1 SSSASTTT
9 QNIAFVSSS
18 NTDSTNEPVSV
29 AASVSAVSAK
39 ILVYSLINVDSLS
52 NVVIYSFFPSQSSS
66 PQLDNDDLKQIDADD
81 LEEILPPQGWLIV
94 HSRLEDPWFWKAHE
108 SERYVE
114 CATDFFRGQEGIL
127 EQMDLLPWDLICPK
141 WSVTT
146 ATEKDTL
153 QRSVGSYDW
162 SFQAEKD
169 PTNYALMAFSSLSS
183 SSDNELRDNVL
194 VSLRQNLE
202 KSEQERDDLKLKLE
216 KFKTSSNNLSELLAS
231 QTNDK
236 TGLGYNS
243 QVFTHAM
250 FDCDDYLSSMSDD
263 SLPHIPIYDRYQS
276 GNGYH
281 AVSPPYTGIF
291 MLPKP
296 DLVFNNE
303 PNVVETNHPAFNV
316 KLSPTKPDQDLS
328 RTHRPSA
335 PIIEDWVSD
344 SEDEFETKTPQNLLL
359 LSQQVQSLQALANAG
374 IERHALPV
382 STAVPKISVTRPRQ
396 AKTIVTKTNPP
407 PRRYINGSPSPKAS
421 TFPPKVTV
429 VKAPRVNAT
438 QVVQGKWEWKQKCL
452 ILDRVSRNR
461 SASMTLKR
469 FDYNDA
475 LGRSKSV
482 MAWVPKR
489 I

>member
-263 SLPHIPIYDRYQS
+263 SLPHIPIYDR
-276 GNGYH
+276 
-281 AVSPPYTGIF
+281 
-291 MLPKP
+291 
-296 DLVFNNE
+296 
-303 PNVVETNHPAFNV
+303 
-316 KLSPTKPDQDLS
+316 
-328 RTHRPSA
+328 
-335 PIIEDWVSD
+335 
-344 SEDEFETKTPQNLLL
+344 
-359 LSQQVQSLQALANAG
+359 
-374 IERHALPV
+374 PV